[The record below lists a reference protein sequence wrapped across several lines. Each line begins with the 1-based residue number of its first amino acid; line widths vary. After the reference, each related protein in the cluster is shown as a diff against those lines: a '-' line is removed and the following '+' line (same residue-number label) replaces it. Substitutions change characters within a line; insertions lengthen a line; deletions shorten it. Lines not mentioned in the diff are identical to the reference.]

1 MKSLVSS
8 EMKRKV
14 TKEDDEGDETETR
27 INVEDLSEQ
36 GVTFE
41 APLKTQEIIS
51 LPVEFV
57 SVPMEGSI
65 IEVRLYYIPL
75 KTGKFKCN
83 LNCHRD
89 QMFKSLHFYQTFDYC
104 LVRNQE
110 IRIIC

>member
-1 MKSLVSS
+1 MKSHVSF

-14 TKEDDEGDETETR
+14 IKEEEQGNETETR

-41 APLKTQEIIS
+41 APLKTQEIIT

-65 IEVRLYYIPL
+65 IEVCSFNFSI
-75 KTGKFKCN
+75 KTEKVN
-83 LNCHRD
+83 
-89 QMFKSLHFYQTFDYC
+89 
-104 LVRNQE
+104 V
-110 IRIIC
+110 

>member
-1 MKSLVSS
+1 MKSHVSF

-14 TKEDDEGDETETR
+14 IKEEEQGNETETR

-41 APLKTQEIIS
+41 APLKTQEIIT

-65 IEVRLYYIPL
+65 IEVCSFNFSVM
-75 KTGKFKCN
+75 TGKFTCN
-83 LNCHRD
+83 LKFLSD
-89 QMFKSLHFYQTFDYC
+89 LMFKFLQF
-104 LVRNQE
+104 
-110 IRIIC
+110 

>member
-1 MKSLVSS
+1 MKSHVSS

-14 TKEDDEGDETETR
+14 IKEEDQGDETETK

-41 APLKTQEIIS
+41 APLKTQEIIT

-65 IEVRLYYIPL
+65 IEVRLYYIPVSTRKL
-75 KTGKFKCN
+75 TCY
-83 LNCHRD
+83 LNKLSRRSNV
-89 QMFKSLHFYQTFDYC
+89 QIPPVITNKTFDFC
-104 LVRNQE
+104 LERNV
-110 IRIIC
+110 

>member
-1 MKSLVSS
+1 MKSHVSF

-14 TKEDDEGDETETR
+14 IKEEEQGNETETR

-41 APLKTQEIIS
+41 APLKTQEIIT

-65 IEVRLYYIPL
+65 IEVCSFNFSV
-75 KTGKFKCN
+75 KTGKFTCN
-83 LNCHRD
+83 LHCLGD
-89 QMFKSLHFYQTFDYC
+89 QMFKFLQF
-104 LVRNQE
+104 
-110 IRIIC
+110 

>member
-1 MKSLVSS
+1 MKSHVSF

-14 TKEDDEGDETETR
+14 IKEEEQGNETETR

-41 APLKTQEIIS
+41 APLKPQEILT

-65 IEVRLYYIPL
+65 IEVCSFNFSVKAR
-75 KTGKFKCN
+75 KFTCN
-83 LNCHRD
+83 LNCLCD
-89 QMFKSLHFYQTFDYC
+89 QMFKFLQF
-104 LVRNQE
+104 
-110 IRIIC
+110 